1 MSIITEIDGDIED
14 IDSSLVGELNAMD
27 TLLFYA
33 ENDTMSIYKVLVK
46 TGVISF
52 PSLEFSTWQIIQS
65 SGNAFVLDTEILKE
79 MVSMDI
85 MINKHHIHSVNN
97 LSDLIL
103 KNMYKK
109 DRDSKMTLYMVIGN
123 HATMEIE
130 IRDDLKALKESIIN
144 E

>member
-1 MSIITEIDGDIED
+1 
-14 IDSSLVGELNAMD
+14 
-27 TLLFYA
+27 
-33 ENDTMSIYKVLVK
+33 
-46 TGVISF
+46 
-52 PSLEFSTWQIIQS
+52 
-65 SGNAFVLDTEILKE
+65 
-79 MVSMDI
+79 MDI